1 MIRKMLFLNKVI
13 SYNTSTLYLF

>member
-13 SYNTSTLYLF
+13 SYDTSTLYLF